1 MNRRKARE
9 IVMQFLFQIDIT
21 KEEIIETPQIDEY
34 LNEQELSD
42 DALYFAY
49 DLISGTVEKKDRID
63 EELKKVAKHWS
74 LERMAVVDRNILR
87 FATYELLYRDD
98 IPSKVTINEA
108 IEMAKKYST
117 LDSGSFINGILNR
130 IAKGA
135 WK

>member
-9 IVMQFLFQIDIT
+9 VAMQFLFQIDIT
-21 KEEIIETPQIDEY
+21 RQERIDTDQIDDF
-34 LNEQELSD
+34 LNEQNLSG
-42 DALYFAY
+42 DARYFAY
-49 DLISGTVEKKDRID
+49 DLISGAVDYKEKID
-63 EELKKVAKHWS
+63 EKLRKVAQHWS
-74 LERMAVVDRNILR
+74 LSRMAVVDRNILR

-117 LDSGSFINGILNR
+117 VDSGSFINGILDR

>member
-1 MNRRKARE
+1 
-9 IVMQFLFQIDIT
+9 MQFLFQIDIK
-21 KEEIIETPQIDEY
+21 KEERIAKAQIDEY
-34 LNEQELSD
+34 LDEHGLSD
-42 DALYFAY
+42 DALKFAY
-49 DLISGTVEKKDRID
+49 DLINGTIENKESID

-74 LERMAVVDRNILR
+74 LDRMAVVDRNILR
-87 FATYELLYRDD
+87 FSAYELLYRDD

-117 LDSGSFINGILNR
+117 LDSGSFINGILDR